1 MEVNENDEPDDEY
14 NEEYKSIKCYLSHC
28 IKPEFREFIL
38 NELKE
43 LTRVSSLMFRRSSL
57 LMNYH
62 IKRLLKEK
70 ISIPDFKTKS
80 VCNTTY
86 FKHILTIGLNEYAN
100 KGIDKELLI
109 SYERIK
115 DKLIE
120 NSINIKLHD
129 QLIAYNA
136 MLLRTVF
143 INNIYLPFEER
154 ILNFC
159 KALIKVYKEKDI
171 KSIDLIENIENNN
184 TIGIENEFIKKH
196 IEKINEI
203 IKEPIINI
211 EKIDCQRIYK
221 VYEYIGLF
229 IRENEMKNNISV
241 FPLFSV
247 SRKHIRL
254 DTKLL
259 IELLG
264 KNIENV
270 KDIKLKNNMKADYKI
285 ITKSIGSINK
295 FEEDNIGKK
304 PFLYDRDKYF
314 NETLYK
320 KELEDYK
327 KKKNTKTD
335 YDMEAFKQAEIE
347 YKQKTKKPAK
357 KDYKLKE
364 EYDKANELY
373 MQNKETLKKPL
384 KSNFRIIN
392 QPTKEKFLN
401 RELYNKDIEKYN
413 IQLKELKKTKE
424 YIELEERHKTLM
436 KTKEDFVYN
445 MFNIKFKNVSLTIN
459 TDGVSV
465 SFLVK
470 KNIKKEKT
478 KFIPKKEPI
487 MTEEKWNELTD
498 EDKYLLKNKVVVG
511 LDPGRVT
518 LATLAFKYKT
528 DKGLQ
533 TKKFSL
539 KRSQYYN
546 LCGFNKISKIKNKL
560 FKDTIAYRRPES
572 LAPFGYN
579 DISFETYF
587 SEHLGSIKTMCTE
600 DTINYIDAYNRIKD
614 KWWEIELQTIQSIN
628 KMESYRKKNKVLDKF
643 FNKVKKEINKI
654 TKGKE
659 IIIAYG
665 NCGKAMK
672 SNGKGELSVPTTT
685 TWKSCK
691 RIFNKTILT
700 NEYNSTCIC
709 HRCTH
714 RKEKVYHDENN
725 HLFHT
730 NNKYMPRL
738 WKPYTQ
744 EVNEMIDKINL
755 KKQKRKFGLENN
767 KTDTQPNNYPEVRGL
782 RYCTNCRKFLDRDV
796 EAAISIG
803 LFQILQLKSLGRPI
817 WSCSKKKE
825 KPLEGSGSKAKAD
838 VK

>member
-1 MEVNENDEPDDEY
+1 MENIENDEPDDGCI
-14 NEEYKSIKCYLSHC
+14 EEYKSIKCYLKHC

-38 NELKE
+38 NEIKE

-62 IKRLLKEK
+62 IKRLLKENK
-70 ISIPDFKTKS
+70 SIPDFKTKS

-86 FKHILTIGLNEYAN
+86 FKHMLTIGLDDYAN
-100 KGIDKELLI
+100 KEIDKELLI
-109 SYERIK
+109 SYEHIK

-120 NSINIKLHD
+120 NSIDIKLHN
-129 QLIAYNA
+129 QLITYNA
-136 MLLRTVF
+136 ILLRTVF
-143 INNIYLPFEER
+143 INNIYLPFEKR

-184 TIGIENEFIKKH
+184 TIGIGNEFIKKH

-229 IRENEMKNNISV
+229 IRENGLKNNISV

-254 DTKLL
+254 DTVLL

-270 KDIKLKNNMKADYKI
+270 KDTDLKNNMKTDYKI
-285 ITKSIGSINK
+285 ITKSISSIDK
-295 FEEDNIGKK
+295 FVEDNIGKK
-304 PFLYDRDKYF
+304 PFLYEPGKYF
-314 NETLYK
+314 DEKKYK

-327 KKKNTKTD
+327 KKKNTNSD
-335 YDMEAFKQAEIE
+335 YDMETFKQEEIE

-357 KDYKLKE
+357 KNYKLKE
-364 EYDKANELY
+364 EYDEAIETYVK
-373 MQNKETLKKPL
+373 NKETLKKPL

-392 QPTKEKFLN
+392 PPTKEKFLN
-401 RELYNKDIEKYN
+401 REKYDKNMEKYN
-413 IQLKELKKTKE
+413 TQLKELKKTKE
-424 YIELEERHKTLM
+424 YIELEKKHETLM
-436 KTKEDFVYN
+436 KTKEDFIYN

-465 SFLVK
+465 SFLIK
-470 KNIKKEKT
+470 KNIKKDKI
-478 KFIPKKEPI
+478 KDIPKKEPI

-518 LATLAFKYKT
+518 LATLAFKYNT
-528 DKGLQ
+528 EKGLK

-560 FKDTIAYRRPES
+560 FKDTIA
-572 LAPFGYN
+572 YN

-614 KWWEIELQTIQSIN
+614 KWWEIELQPIQSIN

-654 TKGKE
+654 TKEKE

-691 RIFNKTILT
+691 RIFNRTILT

-709 HRCTH
+709 HKCTH

-730 NNKYMPRL
+730 NNKYMPRI

-744 EVNEMIDKINL
+744 EANTMIDKINL
-755 KKQKRKFGLENN
+755 KKQKRKFGLEKN

-825 KPLEGSGSKAKAD
+825 KSLEGSGSKAKAN